1 MAWVAIA
8 QAAASA
14 YASSQKKPGSTGLA
28 EMGMGAR
35 NSIFDTS
42 GWNVATGGSRMDG
55 VTATSGA
62 KSNAID
68 QTQPRPTVGLPPQ
81 YIDGGTG
88 ASVGGVD
95 LTTALAVG
103 GGLLLLVV
111 VVAARKRR

>member
-1 MAWVAIA
+1 M
-8 QAAASA
+8 
-14 YASSQKKPGSTGLA
+14 A